1 MVVFESAVEG
11 TEDVECDGDRG
22 GFGDETIARREM
34 ASARDGTGDCDVDV
48 WRWETERELE
58 AREDDDRLVMTGVL
72 SFPCMRT

>member
-1 MVVFESAVEG
+1 MVAFESAVEG
-11 TEDVECDGDRG
+11 MDDVEKAGDRG
-22 GFGDETIARREM
+22 GFGEETIARRDM

-48 WRWETERELE
+48 WRCETERELE

>member
-1 MVVFESAVEG
+1 MVAFESAVEG
-11 TEDVECDGDRG
+11 MDDVEKAGDRG